1 MDPSHSQ
8 DLTDLLLSWSQGDRE
23 AAERFL
29 PVVYDELKKMA
40 RGHLN
45 RERRDH
51 TLQPAALVH
60 EAYLRLTRQNRIE
73 WKNRNH
79 FFGIAGNMMRRIL
92 VDHARR
98 RQREKRGG
106 NIALLTLDR
115 LGEIPVETPPDV
127 LALDDALRELA
138 TFDPLKASIVELHFF
153 AGLSVAETAEVVQ
166 RSTATVT
173 RHWRLARAWLF
184 RQLSRGRQHDS

>member
-1 MDPSHSQ
+1 MSSSRSP
-8 DLTDLLLSWSQGDRE
+8 DLTDLLVAWGQGDRE

-29 PVVYDELKKMA
+29 PVVYDELRRMA
-40 RGHLN
+40 QRHLSH
-45 RERRDH
+45 ERRDH

-60 EAYLRLTRQNRIE
+60 EAYLRLIRQKKIA
-73 WKNRNH
+73 WKNRRH
-79 FFGIAGNMMRRIL
+79 FFGLAGSMMRRIL
-92 VDHARR
+92 VDHARG

-106 NIALLTLDR
+106 KAVLLTLDS
-115 LGEIPVETPPDV
+115 LAEISVETPPGV
-127 LALDDALRELA
+127 IELDTALRDLA

-153 AGLSVAETAEVVQ
+153 AGLSVAETAEVVE

-184 RQLSRGRQHDS
+184 RKLSEVHRHGS